1 LRPDGAALG
10 NPLNAGTMKHQL
22 PTGIVGVVQ
31 TPFLVDGTIDDES
44 LARLVE
50 VAIVAGVSG
59 FVAPAVASEV
69 EALSKSERERVV
81 RLIVEAAGGRV
92 PLIVGGSSSQIE
104 ECADYGRVALAHKA
118 AALLVAVPAGLYG
131 DPSRIVA
138 FFESLV
144 ARVEV
149 PIVVQD
155 LEWNGPGLDVAC
167 MAELAER
174 VPNFAGIK
182 IETVPAGPKYS
193 RVREGLGPDFYIAGG
208 WAVPQMIEALD
219 RGVDALMP
227 ECAMLPV
234 YVRIANLHRAGQR
247 DAALQL
253 FRELLPVLT
262 YTNQEI
268 RTSIAFFKE
277 LLVRKGIFR
286 TATMRGVPFAWDQ
299 YNRRIAE
306 ELIELYLTLEA
317 RVIAQE

>member
-1 LRPDGAALG
+1 MDVR
-10 NPLNAGTMKHQL
+10 TMKHEL
-22 PTGIVGVVQ
+22 PKGIVGVVQ
-31 TPFLVDGTIDDES
+31 TPFLPDGTIDEES
-44 LARLVE
+44 LVRLVE
-50 VAIVAGVSG
+50 SAIAAGVSG

-69 EALSKSERERVV
+69 ESLSKSERERVV
-81 RLIVEAAGGRV
+81 RLIVQACAGRV
-92 PLIVGGSSSQIE
+92 PLIVGGSSGEIE
-104 ECADYGRVALAHKA
+104 ECAAYGRIALAHRA

-131 DPSRIVA
+131 DQSRVVA
-138 FFESLV
+138 FFQSLA
-144 ARVEV
+144 ARVDV

-193 RVREGLGPDFYIAGG
+193 LVREGLGPDFYIAGG

-227 ECAMLPV
+227 ECSMLPV
-234 YVRIANLHRAGQR
+234 YVQIANLHRTGQR
-247 DAALQL
+247 DAALRL
-253 FRELLPVLT
+253 FRDLLPVLT

-286 TATMRGVPFAWDQ
+286 TAAMRGTPFAWDQ

-306 ELIELYLTLEA
+306 ELIDLYLKLEA
-317 RVIAQE
+317 RVSLHETE